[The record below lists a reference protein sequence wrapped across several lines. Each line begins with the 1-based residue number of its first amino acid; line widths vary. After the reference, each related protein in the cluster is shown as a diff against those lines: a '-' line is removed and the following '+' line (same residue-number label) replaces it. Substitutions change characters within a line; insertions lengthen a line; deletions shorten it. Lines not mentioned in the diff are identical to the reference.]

1 MKIINDGSKTLPVI
15 RPLICNQFKGLTDF
29 PQRHHDFQHPH
40 IVVDDQVTALADLPT
55 ENLET
60 TFKGCVVE
68 GCPQRDTR
76 AERNGGLIE
85 QDMDAALSVVTSL
98 DQQRKVIFWWNPG
111 KSMIANS
118 FIPCI
123 HADPYFGTLKPG
135 EEGFAEGLIMFTE
148 GDVNPIIKYL
158 KGKSTVGE
166 WF

>member
-1 MKIINDGSKTLPVI
+1 MNGRI
-15 RPLICNQFKGLTDF
+15 
-29 PQRHHDFQHPH
+29 
-40 IVVDDQVTALADLPT
+40 TALSDLPT

-68 GCPQRDTR
+68 GCPQRDTYSKKK
-76 AERNGGLIE
+76 GGLIE
-85 QDMDAALSVVTSL
+85 QDMDAALSIVSSL
-98 DQQRKVIFWWNPG
+98 DQKRKVIFWWNPG

-135 EEGFAEGLIMFTE
+135 EEGFAEGLILFTE
-148 GDVNPIIKYL
+148 GNIKPIVKYL
-158 KGKSTVGE
+158 KKKSQGIE